1 MSARSRLGT
10 ACVVLAL
17 APAAAACGGGGGG
30 PAAPSGQQP
39 RLVTVTDGS
48 STSAQTRAA
57 AHWWSTGA
65 DYCTILRQTLRAGRS
80 ILPGVTAKDP
90 ALLASTK
97 AFLADLEAAAPAAV
111 AGPWH
116 VLGHAVITLVASGGD
131 PTKVKGVDAAA
142 VRRAAS
148 TVAAQARHSC
158 GVDLSV
164 R

>member
-1 MSARSRLGT
+1 MTLGSRLG
-10 ACVVLAL
+10 AAGLVVAL
-17 APAAAACGGGGGG
+17 LPTAAACSGGGS
-30 PAAPSGQQP
+30 AAPGGQQP
-39 RLVTVTDGS
+39 SLATMPGGA
-48 STSAQTRAA
+48 STSASARAA
-57 AHWWSTGA
+57 AHWWSHGA
-65 DYCTILRQTLRAGRS
+65 DYCTMLRQTLHAGRS

-131 PTKVKGVDAAA
+131 PAKVKGVDAAA

-164 R
+164 H